1 MQKVIPRLLNV
12 NWGFLSVFLPVF
24 ILALVLVLRYFFE
37 IYIVLNLI
45 QVVGL
50 FKRVIPTVGIVGIIL
65 GAVGFLNNAR
75 PQSKALRIFS
85 LIGILLNIGLVYSA
99 YRIELPTIKGT
110 ITDVYIYE
118 NEPQLSL
125 FVDLSTI
132 KFDKNFFGNPSEPI
146 LVVHI
151 TNETTIYEQAGN
163 WSWQKDIIRIDQLK
177 ENQYVEV
184 KYDGSIE
191 VTSPG
196 QIYATEITVVKYHI
210 GAVAP

>member
-1 MQKVIPRLLNV
+1 M
-12 NWGFLSVFLPVF
+12 SVFLPIF

-37 IYIVLNLI
+37 IYIIFNLV

-50 FKRVIPTVGIVGIIL
+50 FKRVIPVVGVVGIVL
-65 GAVGFLNNAR
+65 GVVGFLNKAR
-75 PQSKALRIFS
+75 PQSKALRVFS
-85 LIGILLNIGLVYSA
+85 LLGILLNIALVYSA

-132 KFDKNFFGNPSEPI
+132 KFDKSFFGNPPETI

-151 TNETTIYEQAGN
+151 TNETTIYEQVGN
-163 WSWQKDIIRIDQLK
+163 WSWQKKIISANQLQV
-177 ENQYVEV
+177 NQYVEI
-184 KYDGSIE
+184 KYDGSIL
-191 VTSPG
+191 TTNPG
-196 QIYATEITVVKYHI
+196 QIYAAEIIVFKNQI
-210 GAVAP
+210 GAAVP